1 MLKKLILLVT
11 LTVALFSFNK
21 SVSNG
26 KIMGTSSCP
35 VCHMHVKKFYKT
47 SHAVVYNDGKKEHFC
62 SITCL
67 AKTMKKRKDIKTIYA
82 VDASTNKLINAK
94 KATYVI
100 GSDVP
105 STMGSTSRLAFA
117 SKSSAEAFKKKHGGK
132 IGNFSQA
139 LKGK

>member
-35 VCHMHVKKFYKT
+35 VCHMNIKKFYKT

-67 AKTMKKRKDIKTIYA
+67 AKTLKERKDIKSIYA

-94 KATYVI
+94 RATYVI

-105 STMGSTSRLAFA
+105 STMGRVSRLAFA